1 MSNSDLV
8 RRSARE
14 LARLIRARAVSP
26 LEVLDAHLAAIA
38 TLNPKLNAVVTLA
51 AAQAREN
58 ARRAGGDERRAARWP
73 ARPADRH
80 QGHHPDRRHPH
91 HLRVAASERQCAA
104 RG

>member
-58 ARRAGGDERRAARWP
+58 ARRAEQAVMNGEPLGALNVRS
-73 ARPADRH
+73 
-80 QGHHPDRRHPH
+80 Q
-91 HLRVAASERQCAA
+91 SESDNLTI
-104 RG
+104 